1 MSEDHFSKLY
11 RKITRAYG
19 VSDREKL
26 LYTIISSLSN
36 GSKMCWA
43 TNQYLAVELNWEVQK
58 VKRTLA
64 ELKNRNWIQI
74 THNRRRK
81 ITPILDMDEIETGG
95 TNNINSN
102 TLLRQKYNE
111 NPESSYTS
119 YQKCNPTNEKNAH
132 KFNDDNGLLNN
143 KNPEKTI
150 TNIGRLDNNKTI
162 CPNSGNKTN
171 QTTHSEPKFP
181 TNHIAYKLSRLIY
194 ERIKENGSFYSR
206 IARFF
211 ETKEQGED
219 TLQDWAVH
227 VDRILR
233 LDNVSESD
241 LRAVIEW
248 CQTDDFWKGNI
259 LSGSKLRKQYK
270 QLKQKMLM
278 SRTEIDELSPD
289 PGLTKRIIR
298 TYGKQIHNRNF
309 EPLPHQNQKFVDAT
323 VCVMD
328 AARRYGI
335 DPREMIVHLATCL
348 DSVYTENKKPVA
360 PGSYCSQYTWDV
372 LMPQFLATTL
382 CLSELGS

>member
-1 MSEDHFSKLY
+1 MSEDRYYKTY
-11 RKITRAYG
+11 MKISRMRD
-19 VSDREKL
+19 VSDREKN
-26 LYTIISSLSN
+26 LYSLITSLSN
-36 GSKMCWA
+36 GNKMCWA
-43 TNQYLAVELNWEVQK
+43 TNQYLATELGWDVQK
-58 VKRTLA
+58 VKRTLTK
-64 ELKNRNWIQI
+64 LKRKNWIQI
-74 THNRRRK
+74 TQNGTRK
-81 ITPILDMDEIETGG
+81 ITPILDIDEIETGG
-95 TNNINSN
+95 INKTNSEPNED
-102 TLLRQKYNE
+102 QKFTE

-119 YQKCNPTNEKNAH
+119 DQNCTTEDEKIAH
-132 KFNDDNGLLNN
+132 KPNNDNDLLNN
-143 KNPEKTI
+143 KMPDKPI
-150 TNIGRLDNNKTI
+150 PYIGRLDYNKLN

-171 QTTHSEPKFP
+171 QTTHNEPKFS
-181 TNHIAYKLSRLIY
+181 TNHIAYKLSRLLY
-194 ERIKENGSFYSR
+194 ERVKENGSFYSR

-227 VDRILR
+227 MDRIIR

-309 EPLPHQNQKFVDAT
+309 EPLSHQKQKFVDAT

-328 AARRYGI
+328 AAKRYGI
-335 DPREMIVHLATCL
+335 DSREMIVHLATCL
-348 DSVYTENKKPVA
+348 DSVYMDNKMVVS
-360 PGSYCSQYTWDV
+360 PGHYCSQYTWGV

-382 CLSELGS
+382 CLSELVS